1 MFVSGWINVRELFVT
16 RTLTTLGRSQPGR
29 SLAVRPGRRYK
40 RAATPISLCKD
51 DIMAIER
58 TFSIIKPDAT
68 ARNLTGAIN
77 ALIEKAGLR
86 IVAQKRIR
94 MTREQAETFYAVHKA
109 RPFFG
114 ELVDFM
120 VSGPVVVQVLEG
132 ENAVLKYRDVMGA
145 TDPAKA
151 ADGTIRKLHAK
162 SIGENSVHG
171 SDAPETAAIEIAQF
185 FSGNDITG

>member
-1 MFVSGWINVRELFVT
+1 
-16 RTLTTLGRSQPGR
+16 
-29 SLAVRPGRRYK
+29 
-40 RAATPISLCKD
+40 
-51 DIMAIER
+51 MAIER

-77 ALIEKAGLR
+77 AMIEKAGLR

-94 MTREQAETFYAVHKA
+94 MSRDEAETFYGVHRA

-114 ELVDFM
+114 ELVEFM
-120 VSGPVVVQVLEG
+120 TSGPVVVQVLEG
-132 ENAVLKYRDVMGA
+132 DNAVAAYRDLMGA

-151 ADGTIRKLHAK
+151 APGTIRKAHAR

-171 SDAPETAAIEIAQF
+171 SDAADTAQKEIAQF
-185 FSGNDITG
+185 FSGNEIVG